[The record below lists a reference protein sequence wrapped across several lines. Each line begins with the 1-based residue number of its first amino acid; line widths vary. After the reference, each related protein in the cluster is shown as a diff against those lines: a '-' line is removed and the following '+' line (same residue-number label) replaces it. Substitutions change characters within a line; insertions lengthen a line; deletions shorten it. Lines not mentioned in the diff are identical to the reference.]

1 MGDIY
6 LKVTLP
12 SIFLNNHPEIS
23 DIKKFRW
30 VDGLSLPIIK
40 NIDIEIGG
48 ILINR
53 IYGDWLNIWYE
64 LTINSG
70 LKPGYDK
77 MIGNVSV

>member
-1 MGDIY
+1 MFILKLLY
-6 LKVTLP
+6 LV
-12 SIFLNNHPEIS
+12 FLKQSSEIS

-30 VDGLSLPIIK
+30 VDRIRFAIIK
-40 NIDIEIGG
+40 NIDVNRS